1 MSENQSSP
9 RMSALTKLR
18 PWLAAIL
25 GLIFTGFGHIYLRR
39 WRRAAMWVLLVLAV
53 AALFVPSGTLEAL
66 DAAETMSPSEFTSVL
81 TELLPLLAVSFASVL
96 DAFVIGFRQ
105 AAEAQAQAAR
115 SAVDDADDSAA
126 AVSDPDSDAVTCPE
140 CGREVDAD
148 LDFCHWCTT
157 RLDEPTDD

>member
-1 MSENQSSP
+1 
-9 RMSALTKLR
+9 MSALTKLR

-105 AAEAQAQAAR
+105 AAEAQAAR
-115 SAVDDADDSAA
+115 SAVDDADDSVA

>member
-1 MSENQSSP
+1 
-9 RMSALTKLR
+9 MSALTKLR

>member
-1 MSENQSSP
+1 
-9 RMSALTKLR
+9 MSALTKLR

-115 SAVDDADDSAA
+115 STVDDADDSAA